1 MSRAAHPSTGFDTLR
16 HPSTGSGRRLSP
28 ESEPGSEVH
37 QPALPLPPAVVL
49 DACRHY
55 GLAED
60 PLAWR
65 VRPDGAVVL
74 IAADGRKL
82 IYPPET
88 P

>member
-1 MSRAAHPSTGFDTLR
+1 MSRAAFTPPLPGEN
-16 HPSTGSGRRLSP
+16 SP
-28 ESEPGSEVH
+28 EPH

-55 GLAED
+55 DLAD
-60 PLAWR
+60 APLAWR
-65 VRPDGAVVL
+65 VRPDGAAVL